1 MEKKKTRKHSQTLK
15 IDKLYNGWL
24 LKLVFYEMKK
34 VPQSACVCWE
44 KNILNL
50 RYFFLC
56 SFTISLLLSAGVEG

>member
-1 MEKKKTRKHSQTLK
+1 MEKKKQEAFTNLK
-15 IDKLYNGWL
+15 INKLYNGWL

-34 VPQSACVCWE
+34 VSQSACVCWE

-56 SFTISLLLSAGVEG
+56 SFTISLLLSVGVEG